1 MFFKEISAMKKLA
14 LVLGVLG
21 AFAAGQAA
29 AQTNR
34 HEISAFGSWAHYKN
48 SGQTT
53 NVNFLD
59 LDYGYYFTPQFVGTI
74 GASRFSTDGT
84 GSTDV
89 MLGGKYYFGVGRRG
103 NFVPF
108 VDGALG
114 TSKSAGERARRWEF
128 GGGLSYFVT
137 EATSFDVGIEW
148 FRIKHTPTTSGTLI
162 GMGFT
167 TRF

>member
-1 MFFKEISAMKKLA
+1 MRKLA
-14 LVLGVLG
+14 LVLGVCG
-21 AFAAGQAA
+21 ALAAGEAA

-34 HEISAFGSWAHYKN
+34 HELGIFGSWAHYKN

-53 NVNFLD
+53 NVSFLD
-59 LDYGYYFTPQFVGTI
+59 VDYGYYFTPQAVGTI
-74 GASRFSTDGT
+74 GVSRFSTDGT
-84 GSTDV
+84 GSTDA
-89 MLGGKYYFGVGRRG
+89 MLGGKYYFGTGRRDA
-103 NFVPF
+103 FVPF

-137 EATSFDVGIEW
+137 ESTSFDIGIEW
-148 FRIKHTPTTSGTLI
+148 FRVKTSPTTSGTLI